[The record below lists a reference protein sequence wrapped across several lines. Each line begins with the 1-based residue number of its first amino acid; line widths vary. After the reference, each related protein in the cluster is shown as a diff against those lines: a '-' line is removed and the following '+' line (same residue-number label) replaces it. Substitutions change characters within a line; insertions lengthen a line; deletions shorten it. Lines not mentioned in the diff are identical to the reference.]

1 MTSRPHESYF
11 QGDADKAFNV
21 ASMKKYVANRQ
32 EMDKALEE
40 MIRPYVE
47 ADAPSVLDACCGVG
61 HVVSFLSEMNP
72 QATFLGVDQTPY
84 LIDEAKK
91 LNEPATTLQMLA
103 GKGKTNVSFEVGDL
117 FELPATYPKRFDLS
131 INWKTLSWLPSYED
145 ALKALF
151 AVTKKHVFISS
162 LFYEGDIDFEIKVRQ
177 HKKEQEGF
185 HYYNIYSL
193 PRFIRFA
200 KEHGAKHVEVT
211 DFQMPIDLPRGD
223 IDHMGTYT
231 LPLADGSRLQMSG
244 AVPMLWKLIRVDLE

>member
-1 MTSRPHESYF
+1 MSSGQNKGYF
-11 QGDADKAFNV
+11 QGEADKEFNV
-21 ASMKKYVANRQ
+21 ASMKKYVTNKQ

-40 MIRPYVE
+40 MIRPFLASLPAGRQGGE
-47 ADAPSVLDACCGVG
+47 PSVLDACCGVG
-61 HVVSFLSEMNP
+61 HVISFLSEMNP
-72 QATFLGVDQTPY
+72 AATFLGVDQTSY
-84 LIDEAKK
+84 LIEEAKT
-91 LNEPATTLQMLA
+91 LNE
-103 GKGKTNVSFEVGDL
+103 GREHVSFETGDL
-117 FELPATYPKRFDLS
+117 FDLPATYPKRFDLS

-151 AVTKKHVFISS
+151 AVTKKHVFVSS

-244 AVPMLWKLIRVDLE
+244 AVPMLWKLIRIDLE